1 MKKKTC
7 SIKEATEWF
16 AKTCPRIYAEAK
28 ASGPV
33 NPEDIRKAVEIL
45 KKNNNPKDHEIVIT
59 PGSYAYECLKGLYP
73 EAWVKKDKYSTR
85 PPSTHKRVFKKGRRI
100 MTIAA
105 LDRHLSSGGWIF
117 WGTQKRAV
125 HPGWVMSW
133 QYNMV
138 RNSLGR
144 MWKAVRI

>member
-1 MKKKTC
+1 METPPQLLHFSKVGEYDSWPK
-7 SIKEATEWF
+7 
-16 AKTCPRIYAEAK
+16 P
-28 ASGPV
+28 SGVISLNKPKFPV
-33 NPEDIRKAVEIL
+33 
-45 KKNNNPKDHEIVIT
+45 
-59 PGSYAYECLKGLYP
+59 Y
-73 EAWVKKDKYSTR
+73 R
-85 PPSTHKRVFKKGRRI
+85 PPTTHKRVFRKGRRI
-100 MTIAA
+100 KTMAA

-117 WGTQKRAV
+117 WGQQKRAV